1 MVDKKLFSTGLG
13 SLIVSL
19 LVIGLVFRFANL
31 DKKVYWI
38 DEVNTSIRVSAYTS
52 SEIMELVPTGE
63 VIGVKDLQTFQHLHP
78 ERDIRDTIQALTGNA
93 EHSPLYYLM
102 ARFWM
107 QWFGSS
113 VIAMRSLPAVISL
126 LTFPCLYWLCQELF
140 ASPWVGGIAI
150 GLMAISPFHLL
161 YAQEAR
167 QYSLWT
173 VTILLSSAAL
183 LWAMRN
189 EQPQVNGTNLRL
201 MDTVYPRVDQEFRKS
216 KNADFQYTVKPKCIC
231 VKWGI
236 YAATICLGLYSHL
249 LFLFVIVAHGG
260 YVLIGQVLQIKTV
273 NSLASKRESVSDQS
287 ITFLL
292 FSQKNLSKVIIYS
305 LATLIGIIGFF
316 PWILVLLNN
325 SAGMAGWLV
334 RSLSITEITQR
345 WLINLGSI
353 FFDIQVGYVNPIFS
367 IGSAESSIHLSVDN
381 PFTYVIFAIVVIEIY
396 AVITLVTTQPPQ
408 TWLFVLTLIV
418 IPAMALVLPD
428 LISGGQRSVTGR
440 YLIPSYLGIQIA
452 VVYLLRMK
460 LFDLKLQTRKFWQ
473 LLLIALI
480 FGGILSCGLSSQA
493 ETWWNKYSSYDY
505 PQVAQVINQE
515 QETSPLIISDI
526 EEIGRLISLSY
537 LLDDKVRIMLIEPY
551 SIPDI
556 PQGFKP
562 VFVFKPLQKW
572 FSDMKVEHNINI
584 KLTHQVGDLWIVQPI
599 ILFLHLT

>member
-1 MVDKKLFSTGLG
+1 MVDKKSFSTGLRY
-13 SLIVSL
+13 LIVSL
-19 LVIGLVFRFANL
+19 LIIGLVFRFAHL

-63 VIGVKDLQTFQHLHP
+63 VIGVKDLQAFQHPHP
-78 ERDIRDTIQALTGNA
+78 QRDIRDTIQALTGNA

-126 LTFPCLYWLCQELF
+126 LTFPCLYWLCRELF
-140 ASPWVGGIAI
+140 PSPWVGGIAI

-189 EQPQVNGTNLRL
+189 DQPQVNGINLRL
-201 MDTVYPRVDQEFRKS
+201 IYTVYPSTNKDLSKS
-216 KNADFQYTVKPKCIC
+216 KKSNLIHTINPKYIG
-231 VKWGI
+231 VKWVI
-236 YAATICLGLYSHL
+236 YAASISLGLYSHL
-249 LFLFVIVAHGG
+249 LFLFVILSHGL
-260 YVLIGQVLQIKTV
+260 YVLICQILQIQAGKYLEV
-273 NSLASKRESVSDQS
+273 ERELVPD
-287 ITFLL
+287 IFFYKPIGKLL
-292 FSQKNLSKVIIYS
+292 IYS
-305 LATLIGIIGFF
+305 WATLIGIVGFF
-316 PWILVLLNN
+316 PWILVLFNK

-334 RSLSITEITQR
+334 RTLSITEITQR
-345 WLINLGSI
+345 WLINLSSI
-353 FFDIQVGYVNPIFS
+353 FFDIQVGYVSPIFS
-367 IGSAESSIHLSVDN
+367 IGSAESGIYLSVDN

-408 TWLFVLTLIV
+408 TWLFILTLIV

-452 VVYLLRMK
+452 VAYLLRMK
-460 LFDLKLQTRKFWQ
+460 LFDLKIQSRKLWQ

-480 FGGILSCGLSSQA
+480 LGGILSCGVSSQS

-505 PQVAQVINQE
+505 PQVAKVINQAP
-515 QETSPLIISDI
+515 SPLIISDR
-526 EEIGRLISLSY
+526 EKIGRLISLSY
-537 LLDDKVRIMLIEPY
+537 LLDDKVSVMVIEP
-551 SIPDI
+551 SSLPNIPA
-556 PQGFKP
+556 GFQP
-562 VFVFKPLQKW
+562 VFVFKPMEQW
-572 FSDMKVEHNINI
+572 FSDIKVKPMMNIE
-584 KLTHQVGDLWIVQPI
+584 LTHQIGDLWLVQPR
-599 ILFLHLT
+599 IL

>member
-1 MVDKKLFSTGLG
+1 MVDKKFLATGLKY
-13 SLIVSL
+13 LIVSL
-19 LVIGLVFRFANL
+19 LVSGLVFRFANL

-52 SEIMELVPTGE
+52 SEIRELVPTGE
-63 VIGVKDLQTFQHLHP
+63 VIGVKDLQTFQHPHP

-126 LTFPCLYWLCQELF
+126 LTFPCLYWLCRELF

-201 MDTVYPRVDQEFRKS
+201 IETIYPRINQEVSKS
-216 KNADFQYTVKPKCIC
+216 KKSDLPHTINSKYIG

-236 YAATICLGLYSHL
+236 YAASISLGLYSHL
-249 LFLFVIVAHGG
+249 LFLFVVLAHGL
-260 YVLIGQVLQIKTV
+260 YVFICQILKIQAEKF
-273 NSLASKRESVSDQS
+273 LAFERESVPDIFFQKP
-287 ITFLL
+287 IGKLL
-292 FSQKNLSKVIIYS
+292 IYS
-305 LATLIGIIGFF
+305 LATLIGVLGFF
-316 PWILVLLNN
+316 PWILVLFDK
-325 SAGMAGWLV
+325 SASMAGWLV
-334 RSLSITEITQR
+334 RSLSITEITQK

-353 FFDIQVGYVNPIFS
+353 FFDLQVGYVSPIFR
-367 IGSAESSIHLSVDN
+367 IGSAESGIHLSVDN
-381 PFTYVIFAIVVIEIY
+381 PFTYVIFAIVFIEMY
-396 AVITLVTTQPPQ
+396 AVITLVRTQPSQ
-408 TWLFVLTLIV
+408 TWLFILTLIL

-440 YLIPSYLGIQIA
+440 YLVPSYLGIQIA
-452 VVYLLRMK
+452 VAYLLRMK
-460 LFDLKLQTRKFWQ
+460 LFDLKIQPRKLWQ
-473 LLLIALI
+473 LLLLALI
-480 FGGILSCGLSSQA
+480 LGGILSCGVSSQS

-505 PQVAQVINQE
+505 PQVAKVINQAP
-515 QETSPLIISDI
+515 SPLIISDR
-526 EEIGRLISLSY
+526 EKIGRLISLSY
-537 LLDDKVRIMLIEPY
+537 LLDDKVSVMVIEP
-551 SIPDI
+551 SSLSNIPA
-556 PQGFKP
+556 GFQP
-562 VFVFKPLQKW
+562 VFVFKPMEQW
-572 FSDMKVEHNINI
+572 FSDIKVKPTMNIE
-584 KLTHQVGDLWIVQPI
+584 LTHQIGDLWLVQPRI
-599 ILFLHLT
+599 I